1 MPRAQLPSYPV
12 VPLDAPPEQGSLGPV
27 RAEVE
32 ERDESPPISREEVLR
47 LIRSQQPQVVTR
59 QEVPSSPL
67 PSAETTTLTVPGTS
81 LRVPVPKAEIVS
93 AAAVTSV
100 ISVGATLA
108 ATSMFKRLVSAMKP
122 VVKAAVKKVQK
133 LRGKPVLTFGRQRLA
148 LRRSRP
154 RHKGSPA

>member
-1 MPRAQLPSYPV
+1 MPRAQLPSYPA
-12 VPLDAPPEQGSLGPV
+12 VPLDPPPEQDNLGPV
-27 RAEVE
+27 RAESE
-32 ERDESPPISREEVLR
+32 ERDESPPITREEVQR
-47 LIRSQQPQVVTR
+47 LIRSQQPQVVPR

-108 ATSMFKRLVSAMKP
+108 ATSVFKRLVSAMKP
-122 VVKAAVKKVQK
+122 VLKAAAKKVQK

-154 RHKGSPA
+154 RRKGSPA